1 MKKSYI
7 AIPMFIVMFSL
18 VLVSYVRLEKHNEEL
33 EEYNIKLKNKI
44 EEVKDEIEL
53 LEEDIED
60 LIVENE
66 ELLNKK
72 IDEEKLALEIK
83 QVEENK
89 WKAFVSATFRLETGN
104 SSSSLW
110 LNRNNPGGIKCG
122 SEYCYYDSPEQ
133 GMSALK
139 SLLEHY
145 VNKYGYDFEKIRSIY
160 APNQPE
166 DYPKFITIY
175 NEEYN
180 ELVGVE

>member
-18 VLVSYVRLEKHNEEL
+18 ALVSYVRLEKHNEEL
-33 EEYNIKLKNKI
+33 EEDNIKLKNKI

-72 IDEEKLALEIK
+72 IE
-83 QVEENK
+83 EENK

-133 GMSALK
+133 GMSALN